1 MATIKDIA
9 LDAGVSP
16 ATVSRVLNHDPTISV
31 NNSTKL
37 RIFESAEKLEY
48 KKKRN
53 SSPGSPSRLNVAI
66 VDWYNEADLVEDPYY
81 LYLMTA
87 VEKFCMTN
95 NINTFKVAKV
105 EDKYINSVNLKP
117 DGMIAIGKF
126 PLSEVEQLV
135 GITENIVFLDS
146 SPDDSRFDSVI
157 PNIKLGTKIALDYLR
172 SLGHSRI
179 AFVGGEVCG
188 DNAEKALDIRKSTY
202 ADYMEKN
209 GLYDPA
215 LFFEGER
222 LSYTEG
228 CRLASVMLERG
239 SLPTAVFCANDTV
252 ATGVVFTLA
261 ANGIK
266 IPEQVSVLGFNNLAS
281 AKFTS
286 PPLSTVAIPIETI
299 AELALEVLQ
308 GNITHKYNVPKKIQV
323 SAQLKLRKSCAALIN
338 K

>member
-53 SSPGSPSRLNVAI
+53 SSPGSPSRLSIAI
-66 VDWYNEADLVEDPYY
+66 VDWYSEADLVEDPYY

-105 EDKYINSVNLKP
+105 EDRYINSVNIKP

-126 PLSEVEQLV
+126 PLSEVAQLV
-135 GITENIVFLDS
+135 EITENIVFLDS

-157 PNIKLGTKIALDYLR
+157 PNIKLGARMALDYLR
-172 SLGHSRI
+172 SLGHTRI
-179 AFVGGEVCG
+179 AFIGGAVRG
-188 DNAEKALDIRKSTY
+188 DRAERALDIRKSTY
-202 ADYMEKN
+202 ADYMTEA
-209 GLYDPA
+209 GLYDET
-215 LFFEGER
+215 LVFEGER

-228 CRLASVMLERG
+228 CRLAELMLKSEK
-239 SLPTAVFCANDTV
+239 LPTAVFCANDTV
-252 ATGVVFTLA
+252 ATGVVSTLSA
-261 ANGIK
+261 ASVK
-266 IPEQVSVLGFNNLAS
+266 VPEEISVLGFNNLAS
-281 AKFTS
+281 VKYTN
-286 PPLSTVAIPIETI
+286 PPLSTVSIPIETI
-299 AELALEVLQ
+299 AELALEAVQ

-323 SAQLKLRKSCAALIN
+323 STQLKLRKSCAAPRE
-338 K
+338 